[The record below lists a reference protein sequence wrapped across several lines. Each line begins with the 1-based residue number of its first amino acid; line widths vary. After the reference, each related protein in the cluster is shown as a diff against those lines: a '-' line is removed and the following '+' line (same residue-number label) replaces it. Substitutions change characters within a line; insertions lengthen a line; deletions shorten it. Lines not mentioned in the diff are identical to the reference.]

1 MFPMM
6 LSEGVNK
13 GRISIA
19 RLAQVAS
26 ENAARIFGLYPRK
39 GAIVPGADA
48 DLVVVDL
55 ERKVKIT
62 RDILHTVTPWTIYDG
77 WEATGWPVMT
87 MVRGHI
93 VMEWPEGGPR
103 ARISDGWPGEYQR
116 RRLVRSA

>member
-26 ENAARIFGLYPRK
+26 ENPARIFGLYPKK

-77 WEATGWPVMT
+77 WEASGWPVMT

>member
-1 MFPMM
+1 M
-6 LSEGVNK
+6 
-13 GRISIA
+13 R
-19 RLAQVAS
+19 
-26 ENAARIFGLYPRK
+26 
-39 GAIVPGADA
+39 
-48 DLVVVDL
+48 VDL

-77 WEATGWPVMT
+77 WEATSWPVMT

-93 VMEWPEGGPR
+93 VMEYPEGGPR